1 MTPRQKIL
9 ALELKKVQDGTNAAL
24 IETLKKGIVNV
35 LVTIVGKL
43 AELGNAATNS
53 KSRELAIQAA
63 VDSLERMQ
71 VAMSAHLE
79 RLTDTTARNAH
90 EDATEE
96 LQEAGKSDLVQY
108 DPARTESYLNYLD
121 VQNSDRLAAV
131 FTDKMQQ
138 NLVRSLRFA
147 YIDVARQAA
156 VEGMTYTEINKALQE
171 RWQKDSGNQSL
182 YRFVDKSG
190 RAWENAR
197 YFQMLTRTNAQR
209 VWTDSYCDSLA
220 ANGFQLARISADGD
234 PDCPKCAAW
243 EGRII
248 CVAGKR
254 KGFPTYQ
261 DAQAAGVFHP
271 NCTHRTEYVD
281 ETIDADEIALQSKHP
296 PSDMSQE
303 AMQEQKDKIDV
314 GRQMQQGKTLDEAK
328 AAVGQERLERY
339 IRSGLFSDSLA
350 TVASQLPADTL
361 KNMFDNGVP
370 RFALAKKEDEPW
382 AKKRGTLLVP
392 RDATPEQL
400 KAKLSVAAPVAPKP
414 EPKPSATVV
423 DGKAL
428 AATARD
434 GIKVKMKAAGFNPS
448 FADALPDGVAITVKD
463 VKLENVPG
471 ARHYDL
477 KTKTVKLDAGNW
489 WSGLSGSMHHE
500 LGHAFADSAG
510 IWRPGTE
517 TNVSVL
523 SAMASDEKT
532 VLAKLPEI
540 FGAKWKKTAS
550 NTKNF
555 DVDAISNHLFRKPFG
570 SLITEE
576 QFKLTRITDSISAVT
591 KGKYGRGHKPGY
603 WKNRQK
609 YTGYNIFCDELT
621 ANCVSAISANDD
633 NFKSFFG
640 NSSEAVGKI
649 IQSALDKEAVK
660 VAK

>member
-350 TVASQLPADTL
+350 TVASELPSSTL
-361 KNMFDNGVP
+361 KNMFENGVP

-382 AKKRGTLLVP
+382 TKKRGTLLVP

-400 KAKLSVAAPVAPKP
+400 KARLSVSAPVAPKP
-414 EPKPSATVV
+414 EPKPIAPVV

-434 GIKVKMKAAGFNPS
+434 GIKDKMKAAGFNPS
-448 FADALPDGVAITVKD
+448 FADKLPDGVALSLTHVGYE
-463 VKLENVPG
+463 KLKKAAKYLWVAKKVLTDPSDSW
-471 ARHYDL
+471 Y
-477 KTKTVKLDAGNW
+477 
-489 WSGLSGSMHHE
+489 GSESTFHHE
-500 LGHAFADSAG
+500 MGHAFAAKVGVTTSGTPQNALVTGAMSVDS
-510 IWRPGTE
+510 
-517 TNVSVL
+517 
-523 SAMASDEKT
+523 KT
-532 VLAKLPEI
+532 VLEKLPEI
-540 FGAKWKKTAS
+540 FGKNWKSKAR
-550 NTKNF
+550 N
-555 DVDAISNHLFRKPFG
+555 
-570 SLITEE
+570 TEE
-576 QFKLTRITDSISAVT
+576 RKSFDRESFAKYFFGKPNSELTLDEKKECSRIADSISAVT
-591 KGKYGRGHKPGY
+591 RGKYGDGHSPSY
-603 WKNRQK
+603 WKT
-609 YTGYNIFCDELT
+609 YGEHIFADEMT
-621 ANCVSAISANDD
+621 ANSMSAICGGHEKFRSL
-633 NFKSFFG
+633 FG
-640 NSSEAVGKI
+640 NSVEAVEKLI
-649 IQSALDKEAVK
+649 KSALDTEVSK